1 MAEIASTPKIESPLV
16 ENQHVKKWID
26 EEAVMAEYG
35 IVECKEQ
42 QILAPA
48 SGFTEPEL
56 TDIVPIEVPEET
68 VEAQENENLTE
79 VDCEETEF
87 EPTLRDHV
95 EASVVEVSAELE
107 DLKKEVESVVDRT
120 EQVSD
125 DVGRDFI

>member
-1 MAEIASTPKIESPLV
+1 
-16 ENQHVKKWID
+16 VKKWID

-35 IVECKEQ
+35 IVECNEQ

-48 SGFTEPEL
+48 SGLTESEL
-56 TDIVPIEVPEET
+56 SDIVSLDVPEET
-68 VEAQENENLTE
+68 IATKEDETE
-79 VDCEETEF
+79 VEETEF
-87 EPTLRDHV
+87 ELRDHV

-120 EQVSD
+120 EKVSD

>member
-1 MAEIASTPKIESPLV
+1 
-16 ENQHVKKWID
+16 
-26 EEAVMAEYG
+26 MAEYG
-35 IVECKEQ
+35 IVECNEQ

-56 TDIVPIEVPEET
+56 TDILSIEAPEET
-68 VEAQENENLTE
+68 FAAQEDETE
-79 VDCEETEF
+79 VEEAEF
-87 EPTLRDHV
+87 ELRDHV